1 MKCYDLKDIIK
12 ELEKELSK
20 NESYLKA
27 WQHVTFKSKKDGKPF
42 SNMSKNIDGARYKH
56 DEYSL
61 QPGENKLVIY
71 INDPSLGYIS
81 DHLDCYELVKYLKD
95 PVKISKKENYLEKQ
109 ALLEQV
115 YCYDLEDIKTAVKER
130 IEHLEDRIGSIKK
143 QIAISEIAYNN
154 FKLNYESAL
163 QQLKDDCIKAGD
175 IGFSENRNDLYY
187 LVKDTII
194 K

>member
-1 MKCYDLKDIIK
+1 MKCYDLKDIKK

-27 WQHVTFKSKKDGKPF
+27 WQQVTFKSKKDGKQF
-42 SNMSKNIDGARYKH
+42 ANMSKNIDGAKYSRE
-56 DEYSL
+56 EYSL
-61 QPGENKLVIY
+61 QAGENKLVIY

-109 ALLEQV
+109 SLLEQV
-115 YCYDLEDIKTAVKER
+115 YCYDLEDIKNAIKER
-130 IEHLEDRIGSIKK
+130 IEHLENKIDSLKK
-143 QIAISEIAYNN
+143 QIAIAEMAYNN
-154 FKLNYESAL
+154 FKLNYELAL
-163 QQLKDDCIKAGD
+163 QKLENDCKRAGD

-187 LVKDTII
+187 LIKDTII

>member
-27 WQHVTFKSKKDGKPF
+27 WQQVTFKSKKDGKPF
-42 SNMSKNIDGARYKH
+42 ANMSKNIDGASYKK

-61 QPGENKLVIY
+61 QPGENKLVVGIY
-71 INDPSLGYIS
+71 DSSLGYIS

-95 PVKISKKENYLEKQ
+95 PVKISKKENYMPKQ
-109 ALLEQV
+109 TYLEQV
-115 YCYDLEDIKTAVKER
+115 YSYDLDDIKNAVKER
-130 IEHLEDRIGSIKK
+130 IEHFENRIDSLKK
-143 QIAISEIAYNN
+143 QIAIAEIAYNN

-175 IGFSENRNDLYY
+175 VGFSENRNNLYY

>member
-42 SNMSKNIDGARYKH
+42 SNMSKNIDGARYKA
-56 DEYSL
+56 DEYRL
-61 QPGENKLVIY
+61 QPGENKLVVCIC
-71 INDPSLGYIS
+71 DPLLGYIS
-81 DHLDCYELVKYLKD
+81 DSLDCYELVNYLKD
-95 PVKISKKENYLEKQ
+95 PVKISKKENYMEKQ

-115 YCYDLEDIKTAVKER
+115 YSYDLEDIKNAVKER
-130 IEHLEDRIGSIKK
+130 IEHLENRIDSLKK

-154 FKLNYESAL
+154 FKLNYDLAL
-163 QQLKDDCIKAGD
+163 QKLENDCKRAGD
-175 IGFSENRNDLYY
+175 VGFSKNRNDLYY